1 MGHICFSFI
10 IKQFGGKMLVF
21 SMLCAP
27 IKNNQI
33 PIITA
38 ATVIIIVITIS
49 FFLMNLDNV
58 DLPALSELGT
68 QYTAGKNSF

>member
-1 MGHICFSFI
+1 
-10 IKQFGGKMLVF
+10 MLVF

-27 IKNNQI
+27 IKNNKI
-33 PIITA
+33 PSITA
-38 ATVIIIVITIS
+38 TTVIIIVITIS